1 MLSWNVYAVICTT
14 ASSPQSC
21 LDIRDRPVQ
30 FEFWIVY
37 CRLSITNFKEICDKP
52 VGNVFVL
59 FIRFLLDLLLR
70 GMMSCS
76 RDTLSMYLYYI
87 VKCKLNANH
96 ARVQ

>member
-1 MLSWNVYAVICTT
+1 MYAVICTT

-37 CRLSITNFKEICDKP
+37 GRLSITNFKEICDKP

-59 FIRFLLDLLLR
+59 FIQVSFRFVTQGNDV
-70 GMMSCS
+70 MF
-76 RDTLSMYLYYI
+76 
-87 VKCKLNANH
+87 
-96 ARVQ
+96 